1 MYSNTTKKNQ
11 RYAKNTT
18 IRGGSI
24 ESPRTLKDLRNSID
38 RAIEEYSG
46 GEGDSDLILQA
57 KEYEEISQKKYKGGA
72 PRIPITSDEY
82 KPIHD
87 VIGVDTYKHTIKL
100 TRDNNGVKLNYEYD
114 EQANFV
120 PNNDSTYIVDL
131 SRFVITAVDY
141 LDRQQYNNNT
151 RVKQYIVKV
160 NENSNGA
167 SDNITEIVQV
177 VAIVVSVCYI
187 NAAAAVNGAIA
198 AVNNDP
204 PATILNWLSA
214 KSVDARAKFNL
225 FAGNNP
231 SGNDTTITITFL
243 VNKGHDSVIK
253 VYDPTFV

>member
-18 IRGGSI
+18 LRGGSI
-24 ESPRTLKDLRNSID
+24 ESPRTLEDLRNSID

-72 PRIPITSDEY
+72 PRIQITSDED

-100 TRDNNGVKLNYEYD
+100 TRYNNSVKLNYKYE
-114 EQANFV
+114 EQTRFDVNQY
-120 PNNDSTYIVDL
+120 NNSTYIVDL
-131 SRFVITAVDY
+131 SAFYITTDGYIPEQTHNDITVQKYTVAV
-141 LDRQQYNNNT
+141 NNN
-151 RVKQYIVKV
+151 
-160 NENSNGA
+160 SNTV
-167 SDNITEIVQV
+167 NITEIVQV

-187 NAAAAVNGAIA
+187 NVQNAIG
-198 AVNNDP
+198 NDN
-204 PATILNWLSA
+204 TILKWLFDNSA
-214 KSVDARAKFNL
+214 EATAKFNL
-225 FAGNNP
+225 FADTPP

-243 VNKGHDSVIK
+243 VNKGADGVIK